1 MKVTVDE
8 RKFTFIMCTN
18 NRQYCLEA
26 LHYIKSLA
34 VPDGYTVETCIIEDA
49 KSMTEG
55 YQRAMLSSGAKYKIY
70 LHQDVMIVEKNFLQ
84 HLLDIFADR
93 KIGMIGMIG
102 SPRMPENSVMWYGE
116 RIGCIYS
123 SSAYHM
129 QMYTAGAVE
138 QPYQQV
144 EAVDGLLMATQYD
157 IPWREDLFQKWDFY
171 DISQAFE
178 FRRNGYQVVVPA
190 MEKPWCIHD
199 CGASDFKNYFEE
211 RRKFQKEYR
220 GR

>member
-8 RKFTFIMCTN
+8 RKFAFIMCTN

-84 HLLDIFADR
+84 HLLDVFADR

-129 QMYTAGAVE
+129 QMYTAGARA
-138 QPYQQV
+138 
-144 EAVDGLLMATQYD
+144 AVSAGRSGRWAFDGDTVRY
-157 IPWREDLFQKWDFY
+157 
-171 DISQAFE
+171 S
-178 FRRNGYQVVVPA
+178 V
-190 MEKPWCIHD
+190 
-199 CGASDFKNYFEE
+199 E
-211 RRKFQKEYR
+211 RRFVPEM
-220 GR
+220 GFL

>member
-1 MKVTVDE
+1 MCHYGINPGCQNVQTCLLAASEDAETGAGGGKYPEDVRGIESICDGVKVTVDE
-8 RKFTFIMCTN
+8 RKFAFIMCTN

-129 QMYTAGAVE
+129 QMG
-138 QPYQQV
+138 
-144 EAVDGLLMATQYD
+144 
-157 IPWREDLFQKWDFY
+157 F
-171 DISQAFE
+171 
-178 FRRNGYQVVVPA
+178 
-190 MEKPWCIHD
+190 
-199 CGASDFKNYFEE
+199 
-211 RRKFQKEYR
+211 
-220 GR
+220 